1 MKIDKILKFSGVVI
15 VFGVTSVND
24 AAFTTVTELLK
35 LQFVVCVVVE
45 DENVGFG
52 PNIYQF

>member
-1 MKIDKILKFSGVVI
+1 M
-15 VFGVTSVND
+15 FGVTSVND

-45 DENVGFG
+45 DENVCFG
-52 PNIYQF
+52 PIFDSLNKLI